1 MHRFSI
7 KDMEALTGIKA
18 HTLRIWEQRYK
29 IPKPRRTS
37 TNIRYYDDDDLKLLL
52 NISLLNNEGSRI
64 SDIVK
69 LTQEEINR
77 RVLEYSGRSH
87 DANIHIQALVTSM
100 LGLDEIAFEKLI
112 SGHIQQRGLEK
123 SFSEIIF
130 PFLRKLGQLWMAG
143 SIHPA
148 YEHFVSNL
156 IRQDLIVATHD
167 LKVKKSRHQ
176 WKFLL
181 FLPEGE
187 SHELGLLF
195 ANYLIRS
202 RGHIS
207 VFIGQSTPL
216 DELEK
221 IYLKFKPDFLF
232 SSITI
237 DRLQMAIRQYAE
249 MLIEKFPG
257 SRLILTGHHAVSSKE
272 KLPPTTLVIES
283 TEMFLKFL
291 ERSG

>member
-1 MHRFSI
+1 
-7 KDMEALTGIKA
+7 MEALTGIKA

-29 IPKPRRTS
+29 IPKPKRTS

-52 NISLLNNEGSRI
+52 NISLLNNDGSRI
-64 SDIVK
+64 SDIAK
-69 LTQEEINR
+69 LTQEEINSK
-77 RVLEYSGRSH
+77 VLEYASRSN
-87 DANIHIQALVTSM
+87 DADIHLQALVTAM
-100 LGLDEIAFEKLI
+100 IGLDEIAFEKLI
-112 SGHIQQRGLEK
+112 SGHFQQRGIER

-130 PFLRKLGQLWMAG
+130 PFLKKLGQLWMSG

-156 IRQDLIVATHD
+156 IRQNLIVATHA
-167 LKVKKSRHQ
+167 LKVKKSRLQ

-202 RGHIS
+202 RGHTT
-207 VFIGQSTPL
+207 VFIGQSTPIV
-216 DELEK
+216 DLEK
-221 IYLKFKPDFLF
+221 IYLKYKPDFLF
-232 SSITI
+232 SSITM
-237 DRLQMAIRQYAE
+237 DPLQIALRKYAE
-249 MLIEKFPG
+249 TLIEKFPG
-257 SRLILTGHHAVSSKE
+257 SRLILTGYHAVSNKE

-291 ERSG
+291 ER